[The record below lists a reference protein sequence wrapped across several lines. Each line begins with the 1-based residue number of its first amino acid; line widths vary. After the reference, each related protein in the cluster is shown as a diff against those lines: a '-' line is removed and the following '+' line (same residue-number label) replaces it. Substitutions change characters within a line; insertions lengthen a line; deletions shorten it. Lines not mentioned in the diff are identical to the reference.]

1 MMFYNGFGNG
11 FGCSFGVLHSFW
23 GFGIGLLV
31 IGLVVIL
38 LVRNGRNSGGQKS
51 ALESLNMRFAS
62 GELTEEEY
70 LQRKRV
76 LKGK

>member
-11 FGCSFGVLHSFW
+11 FGCSFGLFHSFW
-23 GFGIGLLV
+23 GIGIGLLV
-31 IGLVVIL
+31 VGLFVFL
-38 LVRNGRNSGGQKS
+38 LIRNSRNTGGQKS

-62 GELTEEEY
+62 GEFTEEEY
-70 LQRKRV
+70 IQRKRV

>member
-11 FGCSFGVLHSFW
+11 FGCSFGLFHSFW
-23 GFGIGLLV
+23 GIGIGLLAV
-31 IGLVVIL
+31 GFVLFL
-38 LVRNGRNSGGQKS
+38 LLKNNRNGNGQQN

-62 GELTEEEY
+62 GEINEEEY

-76 LKGK
+76 LKSK

>member
-11 FGCSFGVLHSFW
+11 FGCSFGLFHSFW
-23 GFGIGLLV
+23 GIGIGLLV
-31 IGLVVIL
+31 LGLIVFL
-38 LVRNGRNSGGQKS
+38 LFRNRHSGGSQKS

-62 GELTEEEY
+62 GELTEDEY